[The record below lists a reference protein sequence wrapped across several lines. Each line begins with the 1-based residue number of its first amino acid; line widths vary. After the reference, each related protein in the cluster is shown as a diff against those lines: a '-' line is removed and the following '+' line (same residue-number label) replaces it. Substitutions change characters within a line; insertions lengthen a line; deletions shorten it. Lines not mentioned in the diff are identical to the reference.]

1 MTPVRMRSS
10 NGVVPTSAGTAPSG
24 VISPIAV
31 KIIASP
37 LLAEPPGSPAA
48 DEFQHAPAHA
58 PMAEIGGSDSP
69 ISAPSAVAA
78 RPGGTQTTIRIA
90 VGSQG
95 MKVYL
100 LFVDTRCTSTK
111 GIACPTS
118 T

>member
-1 MTPVRMRSS
+1 
-10 NGVVPTSAGTAPSG
+10 
-24 VISPIAV
+24 
-31 KIIASP
+31 
-37 LLAEPPGSPAA
+37 PPGSPAA

-118 T
+118 TAASRADAACSRFSAEPMAAGAP